1 MTASTR
7 PRPDPRQ
14 LAALTA
20 HRGLATWGER
30 LVPLSEFRAAAAAA
44 GGRGDEA
51 ERQAARRDY
60 RRPLP
65 DSTAVEGPFAK
76 VAVFGGVYSNHLAL
90 AAVLADAARRGAEA
104 VYCLGDL
111 GGFGPEPERVW
122 PLLLAGGVR
131 AIQGNY
137 EQSLAAGRE
146 DCNCGYTDPRDN
158 HFAAISYDYTARHC
172 SPAFKRWMGE
182 LPARRRVLV
191 GGRELLLV
199 HGSPRRVN
207 EFLFDSTSPD
217 AFLEVLLDQHHSDAL
232 LCTHTGLHWHRR
244 LPSGR
249 DAVNVGVIGRPA
261 NDGRPEVWYALLEAL
276 PSGALRSRG
285 GAAADRGPSI
295 AGVGSVGGVG
305 GFGGLGGLG
314 VELVPLRYDH
324 QAMAAEV
331 RQASLPEEFAATL
344 LTGWWTTCLE
354 VLPARERA
362 ASRF

>member
-1 MTASTR
+1 MPLPPHR
-7 PRPDPRQ
+7 HPDPET

-30 LVPLSEFRAAAAAA
+30 LVPLAEFRAAAAAA
-44 GGRGDEA
+44 GTRLA
-51 ERQAARRDY
+51 AAARTAALRGY
-60 RRPLP
+60 RQPLAD
-65 DSTAVEGPFAK
+65 DSSVEGPFAR

-90 AAVLADAARRGAEA
+90 AALLEDAARRGAEA

-111 GGFGPEPERVW
+111 GGFGPDPEKVW

-131 AIQGNY
+131 SIQGNY
-137 EQSLAAGRE
+137 EQSLAGGRE

-158 HFAAISYDYTARHC
+158 HFAAISYGYTARHC

-207 EFLFDSTSPD
+207 EFLFSSTSPD
-217 AFLEVLLDQHHSDAL
+217 AFLEVLLDQHHCDAL

-261 NDGRPEVWYALLEAL
+261 NDGRTEVWYALVEAR
-276 PSGALRSRG
+276 SGA
-285 GAAADRGPSI
+285 
-295 AGVGSVGGVG
+295 
-305 GFGGLGGLG
+305 LG

-324 QAMAAEV
+324 RAMAAAV
-331 RQASLPEEFAATL
+331 REAGLPEEFAATL
-344 LTGWWTTCLE
+344 ASGWWTTCLE
-354 VLPARERA
+354 ILPARERA